1 MTKNP
6 KLDPSDS
13 PDFFIIKSKGRN
25 IRRLNNLPLIGAIG
39 VFSFALIGITY
50 TFMLR
55 QQSNSV
61 GLEDQKRLFVDETPL
76 PIRPEGNDYI
86 EPKLPD
92 VLASKS
98 TNAVTPTKPRKLE
111 ESKLE
116 QSQIDKVVDEED
128 EVQKRLL
135 KRIEERRFAK
145 MEAALDSES
154 TISFTMD
161 SKTKTQSQIQDNNPQ
176 KATLE
181 SLFGRGVAANASLY
195 NGDEGR
201 DPNMQTQKIAFLSQS
216 SEAAVYLKNTR
227 QEAIKANLE
236 IKAGTIIPGVMIS
249 GLNSDL
255 PGQIIAQVRE
265 SVYDSATGQNVL
277 IPIGSRLIG
286 IYDSRVST
294 GQKRVL
300 IAWSRVIYPDGS
312 SLSLG
317 NMPGSD
323 QSGYAGFK
331 DKVNNHYLKIFG
343 NAFLLSVISGAS
355 QLSQKTAKIG
365 HDESKFATAKET
377 LAAELGRQWG
387 EVGIEM
393 TRKNLDIQP
402 TITIRPGYNFNVM
415 VTKDIILPAW
425 RGHPMAS
432 LPY

>member
-6 KLDPSDS
+6 KLVSFDS
-13 PDFFIIKSKGRN
+13 PDFFTIKSKGRN

-39 VFSFALIGITY
+39 VFLFALIGITY

-61 GLEDQKRLFVDETPL
+61 VLEDQKRLFVDETPL
-76 PIRPEGNDYI
+76 PIRPEGNDYV
-86 EPKLPD
+86 EPKLPE
-92 VLASKS
+92 VLPSKS
-98 TNAVTPTKPRKLE
+98 TDAGTQTKIKQLE
-111 ESKLE
+111 ERKLE
-116 QSQIDKVVDEED
+116 QSQIDKVVDEEY
-128 EVQKRLL
+128 EEQKRLL
-135 KRIEERRFAK
+135 KRIEERRLAK
-145 MEAALDSES
+145 MEAALDSEP

-161 SKTKTQSQIQDNNPQ
+161 SKIKTQSQIQENNPQ
-176 KATLE
+176 KVTLE
-181 SLFGRGVAANASLY
+181 SLFGRGVASNASLY
-195 NGDEGR
+195 NGDGGR
-201 DPNMQTQKIAFLSQS
+201 NPNMQEQKIAFLSQS
-216 SEAAVYLKNTR
+216 PEAAVYLKNTR
-227 QEAIKANLE
+227 QEAIKASLE
-236 IKAGTIIPGVMIS
+236 IKAGTIIPSIMIS
-249 GLNSDL
+249 GINSDL

-277 IPIGSRLIG
+277 IPLGSRLIG
-286 IYDSRVST
+286 TYDSRVST
-294 GQKRVL
+294 GQKRAL

-317 NMPGSD
+317 NMPGTD

-355 QLSQKTAKIG
+355 QLSQKTHNKG
-365 HDESKFATAKET
+365 NDDSKMETAKET

-393 TRKNLDIQP
+393 TRKNLGIQP
-402 TITIRPGYNFNVM
+402 TIIIRPGYNFNVM

-425 RGHPMAS
+425 QGHPMAAF
-432 LPY
+432 P

>member
-13 PDFFIIKSKGRN
+13 PDFFTIKSKGRN

-50 TFMLR
+50 TFILR

-61 GLEDQKRLFVDETPL
+61 DLEDQKRLFVDETPL
-76 PIRPEGNDYI
+76 PIRPEGNDYV
-86 EPKLPD
+86 EPKLPE
-92 VLASKS
+92 VLPPKS
-98 TNAVTPTKPRKLE
+98 TNVGIPIKTKQLE

-116 QSQIDKVVDEED
+116 QSPIDKVVDEED

-135 KRIEERRFAK
+135 KRIKERRFAK
-145 MEAALDSES
+145 MEAALDSEPM
-154 TISFTMD
+154 ISFTMD

-181 SLFGRGVAANASLY
+181 SLFGRGVASNASLY
-195 NGDEGR
+195 NGNGGR

-216 SEAAVYLKNTR
+216 PEAAVYLKNTR

-249 GLNSDL
+249 GVNSDL

-286 IYDSRVST
+286 TYDSRVST

-343 NAFLLSVISGAS
+343 NAFLLSIISGAS
-355 QLSQKTAKIG
+355 QMSQKTAKIDN
-365 HDESKFATAKET
+365 DESKLATAKET

-402 TITIRPGYNFNVM
+402 TITIRPGYNFNIM

-425 RGHPMAS
+425 RGHPMAAF
-432 LPY
+432 PY